1 MDFQNLSSI
10 SMIHLEEECS
20 GLIVLFRYE
29 TVPPGLVSRLIVRMS
44 EYVEDSLV
52 AKNAVI
58 LRKGQARAKI
68 DEYFKE
74 NDANKYLKIVVTG
87 SNFDKYT
94 LMNEIK
100 SVLKDIKNQWF
111 KNLVFSEEIPCV
123 CSICKNNNL
132 PYLESI
138 RNRVDL
144 SKTTIECKTS
154 GEDVS
159 ISLLLGHTSDKKVD
173 GLIQIVKILK
183 DLQVD
188 SRMNAEF
195 NMAISAALLE
205 INQTIMNIDGN
216 TTKKPLS
223 SLDKIFE
230 KGKRVKDWV
239 SILKVPTDSIDAVDK
254 LLSYIEAYKEIVS
267 R

>member
-1 MDFQNLSSI
+1 
-10 SMIHLEEECS
+10 MIHLEEECS

-94 LMNEIK
+94 FMNEIK

-132 PYLESI
+132 PYFHPLESI

-188 SRMNAEF
+188 SKMNAEF
-195 NMAISAALLE
+195 NMAISAALIE
-205 INQTIMNIDGN
+205 INETIMNIDGN
-216 TTKKPLS
+216 TSKKPLS